1 MAARTIRAMTEASAL
16 SNNRRSAWWAP
27 VLAGFRGVS
36 WLSFGLIVAINT
48 GVAAI
53 LYIEETR
60 AFWHPFIT
68 AQCCGLSIAY
78 AVNAAAPWDKSH
90 PVLRLVGAVI
100 VGSVVGLTVVFAIKG
115 YLIGDEHYRLETGLI
130 NTHLL
135 AGTLVSSCILG
146 TFVSLFFML
155 KFQEG
160 RARAHMLKADADR
173 NMLSK
178 QAIEAELKLM
188 QAQVEPHF
196 LFNTLASVQFLTE
209 TDPPKAN
216 MMLGHLLA
224 YLRAALPQLRSG
236 SSTLGQEIDL
246 AQAYLSIMQMRMGSR
261 LAFVIDVPA
270 ELRPQHFPPMLLMSV
285 VENAIKHGLEPR
297 AEGGTIRLE
306 ARRRGERLAVAVVDN
321 GSGLRDKVSNG
332 VGLTNLRER
341 LQALFAAGARFTLEE
356 LSPHG
361 ARETI
366 EIPFDEHPH

>member
-1 MAARTIRAMTEASAL
+1 MAGGRIH
-16 SNNRRSAWWAP
+16 AWWTP
-27 VLAGFRGVS
+27 LLAGFRGVS

-60 AFWHPFIT
+60 AFWHPLIT
-68 AQCCGLSIAY
+68 AQCCGLCIAY
-78 AVNAAAPWDKSH
+78 AVNAVAPWDKSH

-100 VGSVVGLTVVFAIKG
+100 VGSAVGLTLVFAIKG

-130 NTHLL
+130 DSHQLI
-135 AGTLVSSCILG
+135 GTLISSSILG

-155 KFQEG
+155 KFQES
-160 RARAHMLKADADR
+160 RARAQMLKADAVR

-209 TDPPKAN
+209 IDPPKAN
-216 MMLGHLLA
+216 LMLGHLLA
-224 YLRAALPQLRSG
+224 YLRAALPQLRSD
-236 SSTLGQEIDL
+236 SSTLGQEVDL
-246 AQAYLSIMQMRMGSR
+246 AQAYLSIMQMRMGPR

-270 ELRPQHFPPMLLMSV
+270 DLRAQRFPPMLLMSV

-306 ARRRGERLAVAVVDN
+306 ARHSGEHLAVTVVDD
-321 GSGLRDKVSNG
+321 GHGLRDKLGNG

-341 LQALFAAGARFTLEE
+341 LRALYAAGARFTLEE
-356 LSPHG
+356 VAPRG
-361 ARETI
+361 ARATI
-366 EIPFDEHPH
+366 EIPFNDHAH